1 VEVEVMVFASASNRV
16 LSRIEQPDSFSS
28 SGSLVGNGIRMSV
41 MHASYTPRPLATV
54 ERKNIDSI
62 WNQHY
67 KRFGADAL
75 TKPCS

>member
-1 VEVEVMVFASASNRV
+1 MVFASESHRV
-16 LSRIEQPDSFSS
+16 PSLAERLDSFYSRDPLVCRGMRVS
-28 SGSLVGNGIRMSV
+28 VIHGSF
-41 MHASYTPRPLATV
+41 TPRPLATA

-75 TKPCS
+75 TKSCR